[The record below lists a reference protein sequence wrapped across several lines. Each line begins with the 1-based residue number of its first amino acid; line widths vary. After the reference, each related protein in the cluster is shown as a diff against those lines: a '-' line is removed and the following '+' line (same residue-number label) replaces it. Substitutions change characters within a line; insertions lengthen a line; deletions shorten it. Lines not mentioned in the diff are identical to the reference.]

1 MSIGRGIARSEL
13 QQRKVE
19 IGSGLLAMR
28 RAGTVRVR
36 AVAARSGAVPVVNA
50 TGCDRGPQW
59 KVHKF
64 GGTCVATADRIED
77 IVQFLHTED
86 TAEKKLAVVSA
97 MGSHPTS
104 PTKVTDLLLNMIA
117 KASKKDPSFDEDLDA
132 LKEKHEKAGTA
143 LLGKGADLDAFLGE
157 LDADMDNLRAM
168 LKTFS
173 ITGMCVDA
181 YEDYIVGHGELWCA
195 RLTTARCRQLGMN
208 AGFMDAREVIVVSPT
223 SDGQSVDIH
232 YDASDAKLDA
242 WCDQH
247 GTPDVIICTGFIA
260 RTPEGMVTTLKR
272 NGSDY
277 SATIVGALFRS
288 GGITIWS
295 DVDGIYSA
303 DPRVVKDAVCLEK
316 LTYNEAWELSYFG
329 AQVLHPKTTIP
340 AMKFNIPVSSR
351 NFFNR
356 AAPGS
361 VICRD
366 YDADALS
373 GEFGVKGLATVPNV
387 ALINVEGAGMIGV
400 PGTAASIF
408 GAMRDANV
416 NTIMISQ
423 ASSEHSVSFAVK
435 QSDSSKAVA
444 ALRRR
449 FAEAIRSG
457 GIQNIEAVDDCCIL
471 SAVGHG
477 MANQRGVAAMFFS
490 ALAKANVNM
499 VAIAQGSSEYNI
511 TCLVRQQ
518 DATRALRAAHSRFYQ
533 KSLPI
538 GIALVGSGLIGSTFL
553 SQLKDQ
559 WRKLC
564 DEYHVDFRILAI
576 TTSKKMILSDD
587 GVDLDNWRADMEA
600 NAVDLDTDAM
610 ADHLANSSIPNTV
623 VLDCTASDDP
633 PAEYLNWMKK
643 GIHIITPNKKLNSG
657 DLTRYK
663 DVKKQQRSSL
673 THFFYEGTV
682 GAGLPVIFTLQH
694 IVSSGDKVKRIE
706 GIFSGTL
713 SYIFNTFGSDDRTF
727 SEVVIAAK
735 EAGYTEPDPRDD
747 LAGMDVARKVTI
759 LARECGMDLEL
770 DQVSVKSLVPEPLQ
784 GVDSADEYLRRLPEF
799 DAEMQSLLEDAEK
812 AGECLRFVGVV
823 DPINRKGSV
832 ELRRYPKDHPFASLS
847 GSDNILS
854 FETERYN
861 IQPLIIR
868 GPGAGAEVTA
878 AGCFSDLLKL
888 ASYLGAPS

>member
-1 MSIGRGIARSEL
+1 MAAAFVLIRSMSTHMSSRGAAKPARSAVHSAGSACNRPVSMSIGRGIARSEL

-277 SATIVGALFRS
+277 SATIMGALFRS

-373 GEFGVKGLATVPNV
+373 GEFGVKGLANH
-387 ALINVEGAGMIGV
+387 
-400 PGTAASIF
+400 
-408 GAMRDANV
+408 R
-416 NTIMISQ
+416 
-423 ASSEHSVSFAVK
+423 
-435 QSDSSKAVA
+435 
-444 ALRRR
+444 
-449 FAEAIRSG
+449 
-457 GIQNIEAVDDCCIL
+457 
-471 SAVGHG
+471 
-477 MANQRGVAAMFFS
+477 
-490 ALAKANVNM
+490 
-499 VAIAQGSSEYNI
+499 
-511 TCLVRQQ
+511 
-518 DATRALRAAHSRFYQ
+518 
-533 KSLPI
+533 
-538 GIALVGSGLIGSTFL
+538 
-553 SQLKDQ
+553 
-559 WRKLC
+559 
-564 DEYHVDFRILAI
+564 
-576 TTSKKMILSDD
+576 
-587 GVDLDNWRADMEA
+587 
-600 NAVDLDTDAM
+600 
-610 ADHLANSSIPNTV
+610 
-623 VLDCTASDDP
+623 
-633 PAEYLNWMKK
+633 
-643 GIHIITPNKKLNSG
+643 
-657 DLTRYK
+657 
-663 DVKKQQRSSL
+663 
-673 THFFYEGTV
+673 
-682 GAGLPVIFTLQH
+682 
-694 IVSSGDKVKRIE
+694 
-706 GIFSGTL
+706 
-713 SYIFNTFGSDDRTF
+713 
-727 SEVVIAAK
+727 
-735 EAGYTEPDPRDD
+735 
-747 LAGMDVARKVTI
+747 
-759 LARECGMDLEL
+759 LE
-770 DQVSVKSLVPEPLQ
+770 
-784 GVDSADEYLRRLPEF
+784 
-799 DAEMQSLLEDAEK
+799 
-812 AGECLRFVGVV
+812 
-823 DPINRKGSV
+823 
-832 ELRRYPKDHPFASLS
+832 
-847 GSDNILS
+847 S
-854 FETERYN
+854 FE
-861 IQPLIIR
+861 L
-868 GPGAGAEVTA
+868 G
-878 AGCFSDLLKL
+878 LLL
-888 ASYLGAPS
+888 FD

>member
-1 MSIGRGIARSEL
+1 
-13 QQRKVE
+13 V
-19 IGSGLLAMR
+19 
-28 RAGTVRVR
+28 
-36 AVAARSGAVPVVNA
+36 VVNA
-50 TGCDRGPQW
+50 GGCDRGSEW
-59 KVHKF
+59 EVHKF
-64 GGTCVATADRIED
+64 GGTCVATAERIED
-77 IVQFLHTED
+77 IVQFLHTEC
-86 TAEKKLAVVSA
+86 TAHKKVAVVSA

-104 PTKVTDLLLNMIA
+104 PTKVTDLLLNMIS
-117 KASKKDPSFDEDLDA
+117 KASKKDKSFDEDLDA
-132 LKEKHEKAGTA
+132 LKEKHEKAATA
-143 LLGKGADLDAFLGE
+143 LLGKGAELDAFLQG
-157 LDADMDNLRAM
+157 LDTDMNELRAM

-195 RLTTARCRQLGMN
+195 KLTTARCRQLGMN
-208 AGFMDAREVIVVSPT
+208 AGFMDARDVIVVSAT

-232 YDASDAKLDA
+232 YDASDANLDA
-242 WCDQH
+242 WCDGQGAQ

-277 SATIVGALFRS
+277 SATIMGALFRS
-288 GGITIWS
+288 GRITIWS

-356 AAPGS
+356 TAPGS

-373 GEFGVKGLATVPNV
+373 GEYGVKGLATISDVS
-387 ALINVEGAGMIGV
+387 LINVEGAGMIGV

-408 GAMRDANV
+408 GTMRDANV

-435 QSDSSKAVA
+435 KADASKAVS
-444 ALRRR
+444 ALRKR
-449 FAEAIRSG
+449 FSEAIRSG
-457 GIQNIEAVDDCCIL
+457 GIQSIDSVDDCCIL

-477 MANQRGVAAMFFS
+477 MANQRGVAATFFS
-490 ALAKANVNM
+490 ALANANVNM

-511 TCLVRQQ
+511 TCLIRQK
-518 DATRALRAAHSRFYQ
+518 DAMRALRAAHTRFYQ
-533 KSLPI
+533 RSLPI
-538 GIALVGSGLIGSTFL
+538 GIALVGPGLIGSTFL

-559 WRKLC
+559 WQKLN

-576 TTSKKMILSDD
+576 ATSKKMVLSD
-587 GVDLDNWRADMEA
+587 GGIDLDNWKAEMES
-600 NAVDLDTDAM
+600 NAVALDTDAM
-610 ADHLANSSIPNTV
+610 ADHLAGSSIPNAV
-623 VLDCTASDDP
+623 VLDCTASDAP

-643 GIHIITPNKKLNSG
+643 GIHVITPNKKLNSG
-657 DLTRYK
+657 DLARYK
-663 DVKKQQRSSL
+663 AIKKYQRSSL

-694 IVSSGDKVKRIE
+694 IVSSGDKVKKIE

-713 SYIFNTFGSDDRTF
+713 SYIFNTFGSDARTF
-727 SEVVIAAK
+727 SEVVMEAK
-735 EAGYTEPDPRDD
+735 DAGYTEPDPRDD

-759 LARECGMDLEL
+759 LARECGLDLEL
-770 DQVSVKSLVPEPLQ
+770 DQVSVQSLVPEPLQ
-784 GVDSADEYLRRLPEF
+784 TVDSADEYMKRLPEF
-799 DAEMQSLLEDAEK
+799 DGEMQKLLEDAEN

-823 DPINRKGSV
+823 DPVNKTGSV

-861 IQPLIIR
+861 SQPLIVR
-868 GPGAGAEVTA
+868 FACA
-878 AGCFSDLLKL
+878 L
-888 ASYLGAPS
+888 ALALALSSRLESHSHSRVSVCSSVRFGAPAPARRSRPRDASATCSSSPATSEPRLKIFLGFILL